1 MPRKRAAHI
10 TCFGQ
15 YRGKV
20 GGLKGALYGFSV
32 NIIQGCVRY
41 PPAPGGAE
49 TVVRAYSEGLQSKGH
64 NVEVI
69 TTDLYTETPFVKKD
83 MPSEVSGIPVSRHS
97 AYSISGEAHYVLA
110 PGMVTSFLKKI
121 ADVIH
126 THSYG
131 YFQNHAA
138 WIKEKFQST
147 PWVITP
153 HFHPS
158 WSMWGG
164 AKRRTLRD
172 FYDSKI
178 GKSTMESA
186 DLITCVSEHE
196 KEMLIKEIGLNDDNI
211 KIIYNGI
218 YWKDWAK
225 LPDKTKFREKFPEV
239 SDKFIIFAG
248 RLATNKGI
256 PDLIEAVS
264 IEGSQRFDLVV
275 MGADMG
281 LGNELDK
288 LAVSKNIKM
297 HRIGHVD
304 DEIYRSALSA
314 AEVLVLP
321 SEYEAFGI
329 VLLEAAA
336 AQTPV
341 VAARV
346 GGVPEAMSEENNG
359 LLVDYNDPENLS
371 KAIFTILEDDNL
383 SKEMATFGRSFAK
396 GFSWSNIVNMLEKE
410 YNLLLA

>member
-1 MPRKRAAHI
+1 M
-10 TCFGQ
+10 
-15 YRGKV
+15 
-20 GGLKGALYGFSV
+20 

-49 TVVRAYSEGLQSKGH
+49 TVVRAYSEGLLAKGH
-64 NVEVI
+64 KVEVI
-69 TTDLYTETPFVKKD
+69 TTDLYTETPFVKKK
-83 MPSEVSGIPVSRHS
+83 MPTKVSGVPVSRHS
-97 AYSISGEAHYVLA
+97 AFTISGEAHYVLA
-110 PGMVTSFLKKI
+110 PGMVTSFLTKK
-121 ADVIH
+121 AD
-126 THSYG
+126 
-131 YFQNHAA
+131 FQNHAA

-186 DLITCVSEHE
+186 DLITCVSNHE
-196 KEMLIKEIGLNDDNI
+196 KEMLVKEIGLSDDNI

-218 YWKDWAK
+218 NWVDWEDI
-225 LPDKTKFREKFPEV
+225 PDKKIFRDSYPEISEKFV
-239 SDKFIIFAG
+239 IFAG

-256 PDLIEAVS
+256 PDLIEAMY
-264 IEGSQRFDLVV
+264 IEKSQEFDLVV

-281 LGNELDK
+281 LGKDLDK
-288 LAVSKNIKM
+288 IASSKGVKM
-297 HRIGHVD
+297 HRLGHVD

-314 AEVLVLP
+314 AEILVLP

-341 VAARV
+341 VATRV
-346 GGVPEAMSEENNG
+346 GGIPEAMSEGKNG
-359 LLVDYNDPENLS
+359 LIVDYNDPEALS
-371 KAIFTILEDDNL
+371 GAMFTILEDNSL
-383 SKEMATFGRSFAK
+383 KNEMGKFGREFSK
-396 GFSWSNIVNMLEKE
+396 KFSWSSIVNQLESE
-410 YNLLLA
+410 YFGLL

>member
-10 TCFGQ
+10 TCFRQ

-20 GGLKGALYGFSV
+20 GGLKGASYGFSV

-69 TTDLYTETPFVKKD
+69 TTDLYTETPFVKKN
-83 MPSEVSGIPVSRHS
+83 MPSEVSGISVSRHS

-110 PGMVTSFLKKI
+110 PGMVTSFLKKK
-121 ADVIH
+121 ADIIH

-138 WIKEKFQST
+138 WIKERFQST

-164 AKRRTLRD
+164 SKRRTLRD
-172 FYDSKI
+172 FYDTVV
-178 GKSTMESA
+178 GKSTLESA
-186 DLITCVSEHE
+186 DLITCVSKHE

-218 YWKDWAK
+218 YWKDWEK
-225 LPDKTKFREKFPEV
+225 LPDKELFRTKYPKV
-239 SDKFIIFAG
+239 SDKFVIFAG

-256 PDLIEAVS
+256 HDLIEAVS
-264 IEGSQRFDLVV
+264 IEESERFDLVV

-281 LGNELDK
+281 LGGDLDK
-288 LAVSKNIKM
+288 LALSKNVKM

-304 DEIYRSALSA
+304 DPIYRSALSA

-346 GGVPEAMSEENNG
+346 GGTPEAMSEGKNG
-359 LLVDYNDPENLS
+359 LLVEYSDPVSLS
-371 KAIFTILEDDNL
+371 KAIFTILDDEKL
-383 SKEMATFGRSFAK
+383 AKEMSIFGREFAK
-396 GFSWSNIVNMLEKE
+396 DFSWSNIVNMLEKE
-410 YNLLLA
+410 YDLLLA

>member
-83 MPSEVSGIPVSRHS
+83 MPTKVSGISVSRHS

-110 PGMVTSFLKKI
+110 PGMVTSFLNKK
-121 ADVIH
+121 ADIIH

-138 WIKEKFQST
+138 WIKERLQST

-178 GKSTMESA
+178 GKTTMESA
-186 DLITCVSEHE
+186 DLITCVSNHE
-196 KEMLIKEIGLNDDNI
+196 KDMLVKEIGINEDNI
-211 KIIYNGI
+211 KIIFNGI
-218 YWKDWAK
+218 DWNNWSEM
-225 LPDKTKFREKFPEV
+225 PDKNKFRKTYPNV
-239 SDKFIIFAG
+239 SDKFVIFAG

-256 PDLIEAVS
+256 PDLIEAIS
-264 IEGSQRFDLVV
+264 LEESQRFDLVV

-281 LGNELDK
+281 LGDDLDK
-288 LAVSKNIKM
+288 LALSKKVCM
-297 HRIGHVD
+297 HRLGHVD
-304 DEIYRSALSA
+304 DEMYRSALCA

-336 AQTPV
+336 AKTPV
-341 VAARV
+341 VATNV
-346 GGVPEAMSEENNG
+346 GGIPEAMSENKNG
-359 LLVDYNDPENLS
+359 FLVDYNDPKKLS
-371 KAIFTILEDDNL
+371 KSIFSILEDESL
-383 SKEMATFGRSFAK
+383 SNEMGVFGREFSK
-396 GFSWSNIVNMLEKE
+396 NFSWSNIINILEKE

>member
-1 MPRKRAAHI
+1 M
-10 TCFGQ
+10 
-15 YRGKV
+15 
-20 GGLKGALYGFSV
+20 

-49 TVVRAYSEGLQSKGH
+49 TVVRAYSEGLLSKGH

-83 MPSEVSGIPVSRHS
+83 MPSEVSGVPVSRHS

-110 PGMVTSFLKKI
+110 PGMVTSFLKKK
-121 ADVIH
+121 ADIIH

-138 WIKEKFQST
+138 WIKERFQST

-186 DLITCVSEHE
+186 DLITCVSNHE
-196 KEMLIKEIGLNDDNI
+196 KEMLVKEIGINEDNI
-211 KIIYNGI
+211 KIIFNGI
-218 YWKDWAK
+218 NWSDWKQ
-225 LPDKTKFREKFPEV
+225 LPDKEKFRKKYPEI
-239 SDKFIIFAG
+239 SDKFVIFAG

-256 PDLIEAVS
+256 PDLIEAIS
-264 IEGSQRFDLVV
+264 LEGSKRFDLVI

-281 LGNELDK
+281 LGKELDQ
-288 LAVSKNIKM
+288 LALSKNIKM
-297 HRIGHVD
+297 HRLGHVD

-336 AQTPV
+336 AETPV
-341 VAARV
+341 VATKV
-346 GGVPEAMSEENNG
+346 GGIPEAMSEGKNG
-359 LLVDYNDPENLS
+359 LLVEYKNPELLS
-371 KAIFTILEDDNL
+371 KSIFSILDDDSL
-383 SKEMATFGRSFAK
+383 SSEMGSFGREFSK
-396 GFSWSNIVNMLEKE
+396 DFSWSKIVDNLEKE
-410 YNLLLA
+410 YQKLLA

>member
-1 MPRKRAAHI
+1 M
-10 TCFGQ
+10 
-15 YRGKV
+15 
-20 GGLKGALYGFSV
+20 

-49 TVVRAYSEGLQSKGH
+49 TVVKAYSEGLLAKGH
-64 NVEVI
+64 KVEVI
-69 TTDLYTETPFVKKD
+69 TTDLYTETPFVKKK
-83 MPSEVSGIPVSRHS
+83 MPSEVSGVPVSRHS
-97 AYSISGEAHYVLA
+97 AFSISGEAHYVLA
-110 PGMVTSFLKKI
+110 PGMVTSFLKKK
-121 ADVIH
+121 ADIIH

-138 WIKEKFQST
+138 WIKERIQST

-186 DLITCVSEHE
+186 DLITCVSNHE
-196 KEMLIKEIGLNDDNI
+196 KEMLVKEIGLSEDNI

-218 YWKDWAK
+218 DWSDWEK
-225 LPDKTKFREKFPEV
+225 VPDKMSFRDSYPEV
-239 SDKFIIFAG
+239 SERFVIFAG

-256 PDLIEAVS
+256 PDLIEAMS
-264 IEGSQRFDLVV
+264 ISESADVDLVV

-281 LGNELDK
+281 LGKDLDK
-288 LAVSKNIKM
+288 VAISLGVKM
-297 HRIGHVD
+297 HRLGHVN

-314 AEVLVLP
+314 AEILVLP

-341 VAARV
+341 VATRV
-346 GGVPEAMSEENNG
+346 GGIPEAMSEGKNG
-359 LLVDYNDPENLS
+359 LIVDYNDPKALS
-371 KAIFTILEDDNL
+371 AAIFSILEDDSL
-383 SKEMATFGRSFAK
+383 KREMGAFGREFSK
-396 GFSWSNIVNMLEKE
+396 GFSWSSIVNQLESKYLE
-410 YNLLLA
+410 LL

>member
-1 MPRKRAAHI
+1 M
-10 TCFGQ
+10 
-15 YRGKV
+15 
-20 GGLKGALYGFSV
+20 

-49 TVVRAYSEGLQSKGH
+49 TVVRAYSEGLLSKGH

-83 MPSEVSGIPVSRHS
+83 MPSEVSGVPVSRHS

-110 PGMVTSFLKKI
+110 PGMVTSFLKKK
-121 ADVIH
+121 ADIIH

-138 WIKEKFQST
+138 WIKERFQST

-172 FYDSKI
+172 FYDSRI

-186 DLITCVSEHE
+186 DLITCVSNHE
-196 KEMLIKEIGLNDDNI
+196 KEMLVKEIGINDSNI
-211 KIIYNGI
+211 KIIFNGI
-218 YWKDWAK
+218 DWNHWEEI
-225 LPDKTKFREKFPEV
+225 PDKKKFRSQYANI

-256 PDLIEAVS
+256 PDLIEAIS
-264 IEGSQRFDLVV
+264 LEGSKRFDLVV

-281 LGNELDK
+281 LGKELDE
-288 LAVSKNIKM
+288 LALSKNVRM
-297 HRIGHVD
+297 HRLGHVD
-304 DEIYRSALSA
+304 DETYRSALSA

-336 AQTPV
+336 AGTPV
-341 VAARV
+341 VATRV
-346 GGVPEAMSEENNG
+346 GGIPEAMSPEKNG
-359 LLVDYNDPENLS
+359 LLVEYKDSKSLS
-371 KAIFTILEDDNL
+371 KSIFSILDDDSL
-383 SKEMATFGRSFAK
+383 SLEMGLFGREFSK
-396 GFSWSNIVNMLEKE
+396 GFSWSKIVDDLENE
-410 YNLLLA
+410 YQKLLA